1 MFAEFRRR
9 RWWTGIG
16 LGASLLAFPGLAAA
30 PGAGVRAGAGA
41 GIAADVGAGAGTG
54 LAALHLVSMDVV
66 RSEPRWSWPVQPPVM
81 ERAFEAPESVYA
93 AGHRGIDLGAPSGTA
108 ILAPGHAEVRFAGVV
123 VDRPVLTL
131 DHGGGVLSSYEP
143 LLSELAVG
151 DSVAAGQHIGVLG
164 VGGHCGS
171 GCLHVGVRVD
181 GRYVSPLLFF
191 DRVPRAILLPVFR
204 PAAQARGWAS
214 R

>member
-1 MFAEFRRR
+1 MAAEFRGR
-9 RWWTGIG
+9 RWLVGIG
-16 LGASLLAFPGLAAA
+16 LGASLLAFPGLDAV
-30 PGAGVRAGAGA
+30 PGV
-41 GIAADVGAGAGTG
+41 DAGAGTG
-54 LAALHLVSMDVV
+54 AGAVARAGFGALHLVSMDVV

-81 ERAFEAPESVYA
+81 ERGFEAPESVYA
-93 AGHRGIDLGAPSGTA
+93 AGHRGIDLGAPSDTA
-108 ILAPGHAEVRFAGVV
+108 IVAPGHATVRFAGVV

-151 DSVAAGQHIGVLG
+151 DAVAAGQHIGVLG
-164 VGGHCGS
+164 AGGHCGS